1 MVCLIPTNETLYNE
15 FMDSIET
22 IPFADDEVTEL
33 NEILAD
39 DDDIT
44 VQPINLEHVFN
55 DETSDSNSEE
65 EDDDESDSEVEDS
78 DSDSEEEECEENL
91 LEDVYFPT
99 LTTCQLQDLAAS
111 AYHDT
116 NPHALSALLDPIA
129 LDFDVTRDSIKNEL
143 ICFHK
148 DLNWD

>member
-1 MVCLIPTNETLYNE
+1 MVCLIPTT
-15 FMDSIET
+15 DSIEA
-22 IPFADDEVTEL
+22 IPFTDDEVTDL

-39 DDDIT
+39 DDEEIT

-55 DETSDSNSEE
+55 NETSDSDSEE
-65 EDDDESDSEVEDS
+65 DEDESDS
-78 DSDSEEEECEENL
+78 DSDSEEEEYEENL

-99 LTTCQLQDLAAS
+99 LTTVQLQNLAAS

-116 NPHALSALLDPIA
+116 DPSALSSVIDPIA
-129 LDFDVTRDSIKNEL
+129 IDFDVTSDSIKNGL

-148 DLNWD
+148 DLNWE

>member
-1 MVCLIPTNETLYNE
+1 MVCLIPTT
-15 FMDSIET
+15 DSIEA
-22 IPFADDEVTEL
+22 IPFTDDEVTDL

-39 DDDIT
+39 DDEEIT

-55 DETSDSNSEE
+55 DETSDSDSEE
-65 EDDDESDSEVEDS
+65 EDEDESDS

-91 LEDVYFPT
+91 LEEVYFPT
-99 LTTCQLQDLAAS
+99 LTTVQLQNLAAS

-116 NPHALSALLDPIA
+116 NPSALSSVIDPIA
-129 LDFDVTRDSIKNEL
+129 FDFDVTSDSIKNEL

-148 DLNWD
+148 DLNWE

>member
-1 MVCLIPTNETLYNE
+1 MVCLIPTT
-15 FMDSIET
+15 DSIEA
-22 IPFADDEVTEL
+22 IPFTDDEVTDL

-39 DDDIT
+39 DDEEIT

-55 DETSDSNSEE
+55 NETSDSDPEE
-65 EDDDESDSEVEDS
+65 EDEDESDS

-91 LEDVYFPT
+91 LEEVYFPT
-99 LTTCQLQDLAAS
+99 LTTAQLQNLAAS

-116 NPHALSALLDPIA
+116 NPPALSSVIDPIA
-129 LDFDVTRDSIKNEL
+129 LDFDVTSDSIKNEL

-148 DLNWD
+148 DLNWE

>member
-1 MVCLIPTNETLYNE
+1 MVCLIPIT
-15 FMDSIET
+15 DSIEA
-22 IPFADDEVTEL
+22 IPFTDDEVTDL

-39 DDDIT
+39 DDEEIT

-55 DETSDSNSEE
+55 NETSDSDSEE
-65 EDDDESDSEVEDS
+65 DEDESDS

-91 LEDVYFPT
+91 EVYFPT
-99 LTTCQLQDLAAS
+99 LTTVQLQNLAAS

-116 NPHALSALLDPIA
+116 NPSALSSVIDPIA
-129 LDFDVTRDSIKNEL
+129 LDFDVTSDSIKNEL

-148 DLNWD
+148 DLNWE

>member
-1 MVCLIPTNETLYNE
+1 MVCLIPTT
-15 FMDSIET
+15 DSIEA
-22 IPFADDEVTEL
+22 IPFTDDEVIDL

-39 DDDIT
+39 DGGEIT

-55 DETSDSNSEE
+55 DETSDS
-65 EDDDESDSEVEDS
+65 DS
-78 DSDSEEEECEENL
+78 DSDSEEEECDENL

-99 LTTCQLQDLAAS
+99 LTTVQLQNLAAS

-116 NPHALSALLDPIA
+116 DPHALSAVLDPIA
-129 LDFDVTRDSIKNEL
+129 IDFDVTSDSIKNEL

-148 DLNWD
+148 DLNWE

>member
-1 MVCLIPTNETLYNE
+1 MVCLIPIT
-15 FMDSIET
+15 DSIEA
-22 IPFADDEVTEL
+22 IPFTDDEVTDL

-39 DDDIT
+39 DDEEIT

-55 DETSDSNSEE
+55 NETSDSDSEGDE
-65 EDDDESDSEVEDS
+65 DESDS

-91 LEDVYFPT
+91 EVYFPT
-99 LTTCQLQDLAAS
+99 LTTVQLQNLAAS

-116 NPHALSALLDPIA
+116 NPSALSSVIDPIA
-129 LDFDVTRDSIKNEL
+129 LDFDVTSDSIKNEL

-148 DLNWD
+148 DLNWE

>member
-1 MVCLIPTNETLYNE
+1 MCLIPTT
-15 FMDSIET
+15 DSIEA
-22 IPFADDEVTEL
+22 IPFTDDEVTDL

-39 DDDIT
+39 DDGEIT

-55 DETSDSNSEE
+55 NETSDSDSEE
-65 EDDDESDSEVEDS
+65 DEDESDS
-78 DSDSEEEECEENL
+78 DSDSEEEEYEENL

-99 LTTCQLQDLAAS
+99 LTTVQLQNLAAS

-116 NPHALSALLDPIA
+116 DPTVRAALSSVIDPIA
-129 LDFDVTRDSIKNEL
+129 LDFDVTSDSIKNEL

-148 DLNWD
+148 DLNWE

>member
-1 MVCLIPTNETLYNE
+1 MVCLIPTT
-15 FMDSIET
+15 DSIEA
-22 IPFADDEVTEL
+22 IPFTDDEVIDL

-39 DDDIT
+39 DGGEIT

-55 DETSDSNSEE
+55 DETSDSDSEE
-65 EDDDESDSEVEDS
+65 GEDESDS
-78 DSDSEEEECEENL
+78 DSDSEEEECDENL

-99 LTTCQLQDLAAS
+99 LTTVQLQNLAAS

-116 NPHALSALLDPIA
+116 DPHALSAVLDPIA
-129 LDFDVTRDSIKNEL
+129 IDFDVTSDSIKNEL

-148 DLNWD
+148 DLNWE